1 MEIPHEEV
9 ILLSLQQ
16 TKPPMVKLSLFSQIT
31 SIIPRSMFSDI
42 VTKYG
47 TDKYSKGIDSWT
59 HLISMLFCH
68 LGHANSCRDISNGL
82 RSITGNINHLGCM
95 KAPSKSTISYVN
107 EHRDWRV
114 FQEFYYA
121 LATYLRQQGK
131 FVKPGLHQIKR
142 KVYLLDASVISLS
155 LSLYDWAKFR
165 TRKGAVKLHLLLDY
179 DGCLPAFAD
188 LTHGKVHEIQ
198 VARKMRLPS
207 DSILVFDMGYYDFSW
222 WYNLDS
228 MNNWF
233 VTRAKDNLDYE
244 VIEDFDIAQE
254 KNKNI
259 LQDCNIRLNSYKGKN
274 QYPKLLRLVRYWDE
288 INGNELVFLTN
299 NRSWTATTVSQ
310 IYKERWNIESFFKL
324 IKQNL
329 KIKSFVGTSENAVQ
343 IQIWTALIT
352 MLLLAFL
359 KLRAKYQW
367 HMSNLITFIRLN
379 LFVKIDLWEWI
390 NQPFI
395 RPKEEKSAQ
404 LSLFTG

>member
-1 MEIPHEEV
+1 MI
-9 ILLSLQQ
+9 
-16 TKPPMVKLSLFSQIT
+16 KLTLFSQMT
-31 SIIPRSMFSDI
+31 SIIPRALFSDI
-42 VTKYG
+42 VKRHDS
-47 TDKYSKGIDSWT
+47 DKYNKGIDSWT
-59 HLISMLFCH
+59 DLVSMLFCH
-68 LGHANSCRDISNGL
+68 LGHANSVSDISNGL
-82 RSITGNINHLGCM
+82 RSITGNINHLGCRQ
-95 KAPSKSTISYVN
+95 APAKSTVSYVN
-107 EHRDWRV
+107 EHRTYKI

-121 LATYLRQQGK
+121 LADYFRQQTK
-131 FVKPGLHQIKR
+131 FSKPALHHIKR

-179 DGCLPAFAD
+179 DGCLPTFAD

-198 VARKMRLPS
+198 VARKMKLPN

-244 VIEDFDIAQE
+244 IVEDFDISNE
-254 KNKNI
+254 KDKNV
-259 LQDCNIRLNSYKGKN
+259 LQDCNIKLASHKGKN
-274 QYPKLLRLVRYWDE
+274 EYPKMLRMVRFWDE
-288 INGNELVFLTN
+288 ENQNELVFITN
-299 NRSWTATTVSQ
+299 NFYWTATTVAQ
-310 IYKERWNIESFFKL
+310 IYKERWNIEAFFKL

-352 MLLLAFL
+352 ILLLTFL
-359 KLRAKYQW
+359 KTKAKYQW

-395 RPKEEKSAQ
+395 RPKQENTRQ
-404 LSLFTG
+404 LSLFSG

>member
-1 MEIPHEEV
+1 MAK
-9 ILLSLQQ
+9 Q
-16 TKPPMVKLSLFSQIT
+16 KPTPMVNLSLFSQIT
-31 SIIPRSMFSDI
+31 SLIPRTLFADI
-42 VTKYG
+42 VKKYNS
-47 TDKYSKGIDSWT
+47 DKYNKGIDSWT

-68 LGHANSCRDISNGL
+68 FGHANSVRDISNGL
-82 RSITGNINHLGCM
+82 RSITGNINHLGCQ
-95 KAPSKSTISYVN
+95 KAPSKSTVSYVN
-107 EHRDWRV
+107 ENREWMIFRD
-114 FQEFYYA
+114 FYYI
-121 LATYLRQQGK
+121 LADYFRQLAK
-131 FVKPGLHQIKR
+131 FSKPGLSHLRR
-142 KVYLLDASVISLS
+142 KIYLLDASVISLS

-188 LTHGKVHEIQ
+188 LTHGKVHEIK
-198 VARKMRLPS
+198 VAREMKLPT
-207 DSILVFDMGYYDFSW
+207 DSILVFDMGYYDYSW

-233 VTRAKDNLDYE
+233 VTRAKDNIDYDI
-244 VIEDFDIAQE
+244 IEDYKVSDE
-254 KNKNI
+254 KDPNV
-259 LQDCNIRLNSYKGKN
+259 LEVCDIRLSSNKGFN
-274 QYPKLLRLVRYWDE
+274 EYPKLLRLVRYWDE
-288 INGNELVFLTN
+288 ANNNELVFLTN
-299 NRSWTATTVSQ
+299 NRSWTATTVAQ

-352 MLLLAFL
+352 ILILTFL
-359 KLRAKYQW
+359 KLKAKYQW

-395 RPKEEKSAQ
+395 RPKEENSEQ